1 LKYIAKM
8 LVQSAFCI
16 PIGQSTSLDLRRDDK
31 HRNETMVNAWKR
43 AARLVL
49 EHKLRRDSGGDDEY
63 YIGLAA
69 AIARASKVMAR
80 TRAQLVRVC

>member
-1 LKYIAKM
+1 
-8 LVQSAFCI
+8 
-16 PIGQSTSLDLRRDDK
+16 
-31 HRNETMVNAWKR
+31 MVNAWKR